1 MKKEKIKELIVSAVF
16 SSNQIF
22 NNKILN
28 QITLRLTKGFSINNG
43 NSLKELIIT
52 KDECL
57 KYLDKFINDVG
68 HIEKLDTANSN
79 LENPIIFK
87 IKDNYEELVNTVI
100 SMNISKLVPSG
111 QIGANFKDKK
121 YSIKTASLEV
131 LIKAL
136 LNANVEEIDPMFTP
150 FIPSYFNNIQNA
162 EGIKVLDIS
171 QIDLDPSQINSDEA
185 IYFLLSSIINRNLT
199 VLCLSSANPN
209 SMEDIEVQQRL
220 SSMLFNLNFER
231 YKIRLSENYED
242 FLGLRNISSN
252 THKELSKISLPRKVY
267 NEALLHLYSAANWS
281 DNPFTQYIS
290 YYQIIDR
297 KFSQIHKDNLV
308 KLLQGEISRPD
319 FEINNKNE
327 IYKIEE
333 SIIAQSSDSRKEEN
347 QLKDVI
353 KNYFPNKDN
362 FVVFNKK
369 LSKEQ
374 LEYYLKRIP
383 EFLDKNMK
391 NKLVINFD
399 SENLDKIYNPLVK
412 RIYTIRTA
420 LVHNKEGRANN
431 YDPTADYSSLVKEVP
446 LIRIVAE
453 NIILNSSD
461 EYLS

>member
-136 LNANVEEIDPMFTP
+136 LNANVEEIDPMFTR
-150 FIPSYFNNIQNA
+150 FITSYFNNIQNA

-290 YYQIIDR
+290 YYQIIER

-333 SIIAQSSDSRKEEN
+333 SIIAQSNDSRKEEN

>member
-220 SSMLFNLNFER
+220 SSMLFNLNFVR

-290 YYQIIDR
+290 YYQIIER

-333 SIIAQSSDSRKEEN
+333 SIIAQSNDSRKEEN

>member
-43 NSLKELIIT
+43 NSLKELIIN

-290 YYQIIDR
+290 YYQIIER

-333 SIIAQSSDSRKEEN
+333 SIIAQSNDSRKEEN

>member
-290 YYQIIDR
+290 YYQIIER

-333 SIIAQSSDSRKEEN
+333 SIIAQSNDSRKEEN

-399 SENLDKIYNPLVK
+399 SENLNKIYNPLVK

>member
-150 FIPSYFNNIQNA
+150 FIPPYFNNIQNA

-252 THKELSKISLPRKVY
+252 TRKELSKISLPRKVY

-290 YYQIIDR
+290 YYQIIER

-333 SIIAQSSDSRKEEN
+333 SIIAQSNDSRKEEN

>member
-171 QIDLDPSQINSDEA
+171 QIDLNPSQINSDEA

-290 YYQIIDR
+290 YYQIIER

-333 SIIAQSSDSRKEEN
+333 SIIAQSNDSRKEEN

>member
-1 MKKEKIKELIVSAVF
+1 M
-16 SSNQIF
+16 
-22 NNKILN
+22 
-28 QITLRLTKGFSINNG
+28 
-43 NSLKELIIT
+43 
-52 KDECL
+52 
-57 KYLDKFINDVG
+57 
-68 HIEKLDTANSN
+68 
-79 LENPIIFK
+79 
-87 IKDNYEELVNTVI
+87 
-100 SMNISKLVPSG
+100 
-111 QIGANFKDKK
+111 
-121 YSIKTASLEV
+121 
-131 LIKAL
+131 

-290 YYQIIDR
+290 YYQIIER

-333 SIIAQSSDSRKEEN
+333 SIIAQSNDSRKEEN

>member
-100 SMNISKLVPSG
+100 LMNISKLVPSG

-290 YYQIIDR
+290 YYQIIER

-333 SIIAQSSDSRKEEN
+333 SIIAQSNDSRKEEN

>member
-290 YYQIIDR
+290 YYQIIER

-327 IYKIEE
+327 IYKIE
-333 SIIAQSSDSRKEEN
+333 D
-347 QLKDVI
+347 
-353 KNYFPNKDN
+353 F
-362 FVVFNKK
+362 
-369 LSKEQ
+369 
-374 LEYYLKRIP
+374 
-383 EFLDKNMK
+383 
-391 NKLVINFD
+391 
-399 SENLDKIYNPLVK
+399 
-412 RIYTIRTA
+412 
-420 LVHNKEGRANN
+420 
-431 YDPTADYSSLVKEVP
+431 
-446 LIRIVAE
+446 
-453 NIILNSSD
+453 
-461 EYLS
+461 